1 MFKLLKDYPL
11 TGLFFFNIG
20 TKLPNVVSCNK
31 SIKRRLLMET
41 LLMFCES
48 KFHLEEIKVLHTVLN
63 SIFKAKIDA
72 L

>member
-1 MFKLLKDYPL
+1 
-11 TGLFFFNIG
+11 
-20 TKLPNVVSCNK
+20 
-31 SIKRRLLMET
+31 MET